1 MKTYEETNKEIS
13 DLSERPNFNIKES
26 YSGVKSY
33 VDYTIIR
40 VLQYVYDIKS
50 NANKKIFIINIIS
63 FIFYKISLIG
73 CEKGEENACVTD
85 FIVEFVLEGV
95 IVILNGLLISIN
107 ICLIYSRIIKS
118 YHLLYIFLY
127 YLIVCSLTFDFTLLN
142 HGGYNCF
149 FLIFFIFLFLFLEIL
164 IYILY
169 LLFKKSKIYFFITTS
184 IIILIP
190 FLIDLILT
198 KKYDCKD
205 FLMGLNGTK
214 LINLEDAG
222 CNFTKP
228 SNCRMEFYYPFLNFS
243 KIIKFDFGSKN
254 NFLMDKRNKEE
265 LKKSN
270 KFGIPIIS
278 HFGSEVNFFDKD
290 FLMSYVQNNTIDMEK
305 EYIFNDTFLKPE
317 IEIWFDEKKKGT
329 VHINVTKN
337 ETLIKERKKLE
348 NKNSL
353 FENVIILYIDA
364 VSRNRFK
371 SALPKTAKFI
381 EQFMKNN
388 NEDAEKRKYKSFQ
401 FLKYHTVGVFTQS
414 CVQPMMYGNTMY
426 SGSGIQIT
434 KYLKQNGYITAMAFD
449 QCVFEVFFDREQL
462 YTYNVTSDYYDHSN
476 NQFFCDQNYFGILF
490 RGVNS
495 FFRRYLY
502 GKETFEYNF
511 EYSKQFWN
519 NYKDSRKYLMLASMY
534 AHESTSNVLGY
545 MDNSLY
551 EFFNYMY
558 ENKLLKNTAIFYI
571 SDHGLHTSAFYAILA
586 GENYFHE
593 RSIPFLFIL
602 YEDNDKVPK
611 EEMYNNQFK
620 FVTGYD
626 IYETLYHIIFGN
638 DYVKQDI
645 CSDKRNSLFKY
656 IYVNNRDC
664 DFYREITPSNCFCK
678 KNKKK

>member
-1 MKTYEETNKEIS
+1 MKVYEETKNAS
-13 DLSERPNFNIKES
+13 VLSERENFKLKDS
-26 YSGVKSY
+26 RFGVKKY
-33 VDYTIIR
+33 VDFAIIR
-40 VLQYVYDIKS
+40 ILQYLYDIKN

-63 FIFYKISLIG
+63 FFFYIISLIG

-95 IVILNGLLISIN
+95 IVIINGLIISIN
-107 ICLIYSRIIKS
+107 ICLIYSKIIKV
-118 YHLLYIFLY
+118 YHIFYIVLY
-127 YLIVCSLTFDFTLLN
+127 YSIICSITFDFTLLN
-142 HGGYNCF
+142 HGGYNFF
-149 FLIFFIFLFLFLEIL
+149 FLIFFILLFLFLEVV

-169 LLFKKSKIYFFITTS
+169 LIYKKKKIYFFITAS
-184 IIILIP
+184 ILILFP
-190 FLIDLILT
+190 IFIDLLLT
-198 KKYDCKD
+198 INYDCKD
-205 FLMGLNGTK
+205 FLMAMNGTK

-228 SNCRMEFYYPFLNFS
+228 PNCRMDFYYPFFNFS
-243 KIIKFDFGSKN
+243 KLIKFDFGSKS

-265 LKKSN
+265 LKNSN
-270 KFGIPIIS
+270 KFGIPRIS
-278 HFGSEVNFFDKD
+278 HFGREINFFDKD

-337 ETLIKERKKLE
+337 ESLIKERKKLE

-353 FENVIILYIDA
+353 FENVLILYIDA

-381 EQFMKNN
+381 EQFMKYN

-414 CVQPMMYGNTMY
+414 CVQPMMYGNSMF
-426 SGSGIQIT
+426 SGTGIPIT
-434 KYLKQNGYITAMAFD
+434 KYLKQNGYITAMITD
-449 QCVFEVFFDREQL
+449 QCVFELFFDRENL
-462 YTYNVTSDYYDHSN
+462 YTYNVTADNFDHSN
-476 NQFFCDQNYFGILF
+476 TPLYCDQNYFGILF

-511 EYSKQFWN
+511 EYAKQFWN
-519 NYKDSRKYLMLASMY
+519 NYKDSRKYLTVASMQ

-551 EFFNYMY
+551 EFCNYMY
-558 ENKLLKNTAIFYI
+558 ENKLLKNTAVIFV
-571 SDHGLHTSAFYAILA
+571 SDHGLHISAIYAVLS
-586 GENYFHE
+586 GKNYFHE

-602 YEDNDKVPK
+602 YEDNNKVPK
-611 EEMYNNQFK
+611 EEIYNNQLK
-620 FVTGYD
+620 FVTSYD

-638 DYVKQDI
+638 NYVKQDI
-645 CSDKRNSLFKY
+645 CSDKRNSLFNF
-656 IYVNNRDC
+656 IYENNRDC
-664 DFYREITPSNCFCK
+664 DFYREIKPQNCFCK
-678 KNKKK
+678 KNKKQ